1 MLLTLIL
8 ISIPSPPRC
17 FIPGLKPSL
26 AANPSHRSLPFLLQY
41 RLHGFPTLLTDTSEH
56 IRFFTF
62 SVFPLFSWF
71 SVVD

>member
-8 ISIPSPPRC
+8 SIPSPPRC

-41 RLHGFPTLLTDTSEH
+41 RLHGFPRLLTDTSEH
-56 IRFFTF
+56 IRFFILF
-62 SVFPLFSWF
+62 LFFHFLAGSVW
-71 SVVD
+71 